1 MRFKK
6 LISAFLAAAFC
17 VSLAGMAFA
26 EKLTKVPTAWMDE
39 HETFL
44 IWYAKEKGWDK
55 EAGLDIDIQY
65 FGSGMDILN
74 ALPSG
79 SWVFAG
85 MGGVPAMMG
94 NLRYG
99 TSVIAIGN
107 DKSMT
112 NSVLVRPDSPIA
124 KVKGYNKDFPEVLG
138 SPDTVKGKTF
148 LTTTVSSAHY
158 GLSSWLK
165 VLGLT
170 DKDITIKNMD
180 QAQALAAFDNGI
192 GDGVALWAPHMYAG
206 QEKGWKIAGDLH
218 MCKVGNPIVLIAD
231 TAYAEKNPE
240 ITAKFLSIYLR
251 AVNMLQ
257 KEPLESLVPEYQR
270 FFLEW
275 AGKNYSPELS
285 LTDLKT
291 HPVYNLEE
299 QLALFDTSKG
309 MSTAQKWQSDI
320 AKFFASVGSINKDEL
335 KKVENGAYATDKYL
349 KLVKTPIP
357 SYK

>member
-1 MRFKK
+1 
-6 LISAFLAAAFC
+6 
-17 VSLAGMAFA
+17 MAFA

-107 DKSMT
+107 DESMT

-192 GDGVALWAPHMYAG
+192 GDGVCLWAPMRTPARKRAG
-206 QEKGWKIAGDLH
+206 RSPALH

-240 ITAKFLSIYLR
+240 ITARFSASTCGPSICCR
-251 AVNMLQ
+251 TS
-257 KEPLESLVPEYQR
+257 PWSPFVPEYQR

-299 QLALFDTSKG
+299 QLALFDASKG

>member
-1 MRFKK
+1 
-6 LISAFLAAAFC
+6 
-17 VSLAGMAFA
+17 
-26 EKLTKVPTAWMDE
+26 
-39 HETFL
+39 
-44 IWYAKEKGWDK
+44 
-55 EAGLDIDIQY
+55 
-65 FGSGMDILN
+65 MDILN

-107 DKSMT
+107 DESMT

-180 QAQALAAFDNGI
+180 RPR
-192 GDGVALWAPHMYAG
+192 LWPRLTTASATAWPCGSPYVRRSG
-206 QEKGWKIAGDLH
+206 KGLEDRRR
-218 MCKVGNPIVLIAD
+218 P
-231 TAYAEKNPE
+231 AY
-240 ITAKFLSIYLR
+240 
-251 AVNMLQ
+251 V
-257 KEPLESLVPEYQR
+257 
-270 FFLEW
+270 
-275 AGKNYSPELS
+275 
-285 LTDLKT
+285 
-291 HPVYNLEE
+291 
-299 QLALFDTSKG
+299 
-309 MSTAQKWQSDI
+309 
-320 AKFFASVGSINKDEL
+320 
-335 KKVENGAYATDKYL
+335 
-349 KLVKTPIP
+349 
-357 SYK
+357 

>member
-107 DKSMT
+107 DESMT

-170 DKDITIKNMD
+170 DKDITIKNWTRPR
-180 QAQALAAFDNGI
+180 
-192 GDGVALWAPHMYAG
+192 LWPRLTTASATAWPCGLPICTPVRKRAG
-206 QEKGWKIAGDLH
+206 
-218 MCKVGNPIVLIAD
+218 
-231 TAYAEKNPE
+231 
-240 ITAKFLSIYLR
+240 R
-251 AVNMLQ
+251 
-257 KEPLESLVPEYQR
+257 
-270 FFLEW
+270 
-275 AGKNYSPELS
+275 SPA
-285 LTDLKT
+285 TCIC
-291 HPVYNLEE
+291 VR
-299 QLALFDTSKG
+299 
-309 MSTAQKWQSDI
+309 
-320 AKFFASVGSINKDEL
+320 SVTRS
-335 KKVENGAYATDKYL
+335 
-349 KLVKTPIP
+349 
-357 SYK
+357 S

>member
-99 TSVIAIGN
+99 TS
-107 DKSMT
+107 
-112 NSVLVRPDSPIA
+112 
-124 KVKGYNKDFPEVLG
+124 
-138 SPDTVKGKTF
+138 DTVKGKTF

>member
-94 NLRYG
+94 YLRYG

-107 DKSMT
+107 DESMT

-206 QEKGWKIAGDLH
+206 
-218 MCKVGNPIVLIAD
+218 
-231 TAYAEKNPE
+231 
-240 ITAKFLSIYLR
+240 R
-251 AVNMLQ
+251 
-257 KEPLESLVPEYQR
+257 
-270 FFLEW
+270 
-275 AGKNYSPELS
+275 
-285 LTDLKT
+285 KT
-291 HPVYNLEE
+291 HPVYNREE

>member
-1 MRFKK
+1 MNVKK
-6 LISAFLAAAFC
+6 WLRGLCAAVLC
-17 VSLAGMAFA
+17 VAYVGTAGAA
-26 EKLTKVPTAWMDE
+26 ELQKVPTAWMGAQ
-39 HETFL
+39 ETFP
-44 IWYAKEKGWDK
+44 IWYAKQKGWDK
-55 EAGLDIDIQY
+55 EVGLDVELLY
-65 FGSGMDILN
+65 FSSGMD
-74 ALPSG
+74 ALSTLPAKT
-79 SWVFAG
+79 WVFGG
-85 MGGVPAMMG
+85 MGAIPALMG
-94 NLRYG
+94 ALRHDTY
-99 TSVIAIGN
+99 VIANCN
-107 DKSMT
+107 DEAMV
-112 NSVLVRPDSPIA
+112 NAVMVRPDSPIMQT
-124 KVKGYNKDFPEVLG
+124 KGYNKSYPNVYGTPE
-138 SPDTVKGKTF
+138 SVKGKTV
-148 LTTTVSSAHY
+148 LCTTVSSAHFA
-158 GLSSWLK
+158 LSSWLK
-165 VLGLT
+165 ALGLT
-170 DKDITIKNMD
+170 EKDVTIKNMD

-299 QLALFDTSKG
+299 QLALFDASKG

>member
-1 MRFKK
+1 MRFKN

-107 DKSMT
+107 DESMT
-112 NSVLVRPDSPIA
+112 NSVLVRPDNCRRNLWNPSFPNTSASSSNGPARTILPNCPSPTSRRTPSTTW
-124 KVKGYNKDFPEVLG
+124 KNS
-138 SPDTVKGKTF
+138 SPC
-148 LTTTVSSAHY
+148 LT
-158 GLSSWLK
+158 
-165 VLGLT
+165 
-170 DKDITIKNMD
+170 
-180 QAQALAAFDNGI
+180 
-192 GDGVALWAPHMYAG
+192 P
-206 QEKGWKIAGDLH
+206 
-218 MCKVGNPIVLIAD
+218 P
-231 TAYAEKNPE
+231 
-240 ITAKFLSIYLR
+240 R
-251 AVNMLQ
+251 A
-257 KEPLESLVPEYQR
+257 
-270 FFLEW
+270 
-275 AGKNYSPELS
+275 
-285 LTDLKT
+285 
-291 HPVYNLEE
+291 
-299 QLALFDTSKG
+299 
-309 MSTAQKWQSDI
+309 
-320 AKFFASVGSINKDEL
+320 
-335 KKVENGAYATDKYL
+335 
-349 KLVKTPIP
+349 
-357 SYK
+357 

>member
-1 MRFKK
+1 MRLRSFFSCCVA
-6 LISAFLAAAFC
+6 LLLCLMISVPASA
-17 VSLAGMAFA
+17 SG
-26 EKLTKVPTAWMDE
+26 LTKVRTAWMDE

-107 DKSMT
+107 DESMT

-158 GLSSWLK
+158 ALSSWLK

-206 QEKGWKIAGDLH
+206 QEKGWKIAGDLNL
-218 MCKVGNPIVLIAD
+218 CKVGNPIVLIAD
-231 TAYAEKNPE
+231 TKYADKNPE
-240 ITAKFLSIYLR
+240 VTAKFLSIYLR

-257 KEPLESLVPEYQR
+257 KEPLESLVDEYQR

-275 AGKNYSPELS
+275 AGKNYSKELS

-291 HPVYNLEE
+291 HPVYNLEQ
-299 QLALFDTSKG
+299 QLALFDASKG
-309 MSTAQKWQSDI
+309 ASTAQKWQGDI
-320 AKFFASVGSINKDEL
+320 AKFFAGVGSINKEEL
-335 KKVENGAYATDKYL
+335 KKVESGSYATDKFL
-349 KLVKTPIP
+349 KMVKTPIP

>member
-107 DKSMT
+107 DESMT

-148 LTTTVSSAHY
+148 LTTTVS
-158 GLSSWLK
+158 
-165 VLGLT
+165 
-170 DKDITIKNMD
+170 
-180 QAQALAAFDNGI
+180 
-192 GDGVALWAPHMYAG
+192 
-206 QEKGWKIAGDLH
+206 
-218 MCKVGNPIVLIAD
+218 
-231 TAYAEKNPE
+231 
-240 ITAKFLSIYLR
+240 LR
-251 AVNMLQ
+251 
-257 KEPLESLVPEYQR
+257 PLR
-270 FFLEW
+270 
-275 AGKNYSPELS
+275 PEL
-285 LTDLKT
+285 
-291 HPVYNLEE
+291 
-299 QLALFDTSKG
+299 LAQGPGLDG
-309 MSTAQKWQSDI
+309 QGHHHQEYGPGP
-320 AKFFASVGSINKDEL
+320 GSGR
-335 KKVENGAYATDKYL
+335 V
-349 KLVKTPIP
+349 
-357 SYK
+357 